1 MKFFL
6 EKEVKKLKFVFKK
19 CCISVICILLTFC
32 TNMVSYAE
40 IENIYPIDI
49 PSETFWH
56 DDSVPSANFNP
67 EYATKSFVLME
78 ASTGEILC
86 SSDEK
91 VHLPIASVTKIM
103 STLLIV
109 EAIDSGKI
117 SLKDT
122 VCVSEYASSMGG
134 SQVFLEPGE
143 KMSVDD
149 LLKSLIVVSANDAA
163 VALAEHVY
171 GSTSVFVQE
180 MNTRAKE
187 LGMTNTNFINTT
199 GLDEENHYSSALDV
213 ALMTRELLK
222 HDMIFNYTCI
232 WMDTIRNGAFGLS
245 NTNRLVRFY
254 DGANGMKTGFTD
266 KAKYCLSGTAKRN
279 GMQLIAVV
287 LGAETSNER
296 FAVTKSLLDYGFA
309 NYTVFTP
316 QKINIERLSVDGGEK
331 ISVDVDYSPRAFLL
345 KKGEMEKIE
354 QKVVLENNL
363 VAPVK
368 KGQVIGK
375 VEYLLDGVE
384 IGESVVTSS
393 EEIKKVG
400 AFVIFSKIWDGIL
413 QGIF

>member
-1 MKFFL
+1 MKLFSKRKACQTILPKNFS
-6 EKEVKKLKFVFKK
+6 
-19 CCISVICILLTFC
+19 ISFICIFLIFC
-32 TNMVSYAE
+32 MSSISYAKTPD
-40 IENIYPIDI
+40 IYPVDI
-49 PSETFWH
+49 PTESFWF
-56 DDSVPSANFNP
+56 DEAIPSVNFNP
-67 EYATKSFVLME
+67 EYDTRAFILME
-78 ASTGEILC
+78 ASTGKILC
-86 SSDEK
+86 SSNENI
-91 VHLPIASVTKIM
+91 HLPIASVTKIM

-117 SLKDT
+117 ALSDI

-163 VALAEHVY
+163 VALAEHIY
-171 GSTSVFVQE
+171 GSASVFVQT
-180 MNTRAKE
+180 MNEKAKE
-187 LGMTNTNFINTT
+187 LGMVNTNFINTT

-213 ALMTRELLK
+213 AIMTRELLK
-222 HDMIFNYTCI
+222 HELIFKYTCI

-279 GMQLIAVV
+279 DMQLIAVV

-309 NYTVFTP
+309 NYNVFTP
-316 QKINIERLSVDGGEK
+316 QKLNIENLNVDGGEK
-331 ISVDVDYSPRAFLL
+331 TSVSVDYNPKSLLL

-354 QKVVLENNL
+354 QKAVLESNL

-375 VEYLLDGVE
+375 IIYSMNGAE
-384 IGESVVTSS
+384 IGETAVTAS
-393 EEIKKVG
+393 ENIKKVSS
-400 AFVIFSKIWDGIL
+400 FIIFTKIWSGIL